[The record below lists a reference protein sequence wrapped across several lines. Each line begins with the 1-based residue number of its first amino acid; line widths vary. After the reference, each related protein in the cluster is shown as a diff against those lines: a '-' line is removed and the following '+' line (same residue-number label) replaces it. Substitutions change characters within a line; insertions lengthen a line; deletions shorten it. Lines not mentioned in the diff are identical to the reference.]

1 MSKIITR
8 VAQKEYKERF
18 KINYALLYF
27 NIAQAYLVLAKY
39 DIAMENLDMA
49 RQYQKDL
56 LNELNRL
63 LLMRNSK
70 KTNVKEMLDANE
82 NKYNLVQHIGAQN
95 PGKSDLL
102 TEAHF
107 DNEVRTINYFI

>member
-1 MSKIITR
+1 
-8 VAQKEYKERF
+8 
-18 KINYALLYF
+18 
-27 NIAQAYLVLAKY
+27 
-39 DIAMENLDMA
+39 MA

-70 KTNVKEMLDANE
+70 KTNVKEMLDAHE
-82 NKYNLVQHIGAQN
+82 NKYNLVQHIGVQN

-107 DNEVRTINYFI
+107 DNEVRTIHYFIQYYILVKIYWMKAHIVELRGDYTGSINVLNEIMKGKYHMFYAYSN

>member
-1 MSKIITR
+1 
-8 VAQKEYKERF
+8 
-18 KINYALLYF
+18 
-27 NIAQAYLVLAKY
+27 LAKY

-63 LLMRNSK
+63 LLMRDSK
-70 KTNVKEMLDANE
+70 KTNVKDKLDAHE
-82 NKYNLVQHIGAQN
+82 NKHNLVQYIGAQN

-107 DNEVRTINYFI
+107 DNEVSTIQLFYLVLYPSQNILDEGTYC